1 MNNRIELPTVGEI
14 LEEEFMKPY
23 GISAYR
29 LAHDICVPVLRIQDI
44 LHNRR
49 RMTVDTSLRLGKYFG
64 ISERYFINIQ
74 NDLDLKQIEEEEKES
89 LSMIIPLQL
98 NFAFNADK
106 I

>member
-49 RMTVDTSLRLGKYFG
+49 RMTVDTSLRLRKYFG

-74 NDLDLKQIEEEEKES
+74 NNIDLRQIEEDKKES
-89 LSMIIPLQL
+89 LSMIVPQQPGYA
-98 NFAFNADK
+98 FATGTV
-106 I
+106 

>member
-1 MNNRIELPTVGEI
+1 MRNRIPLPTVGET

-23 GISAYR
+23 ELSAYK
-29 LAHDICVPVLRIQDI
+29 LAHDIRVPVSRVQDI

-74 NDLDLKQIEEEEKES
+74 NDLDIRQIEEKEKDS
-89 LSMIIPLQL
+89 LSMIVPMELKI
-98 NFAFNADK
+98 AFDANRV
-106 I
+106 

>member
-1 MNNRIELPTVGEI
+1 MNNRIQLPTVGEI

-23 GISAYR
+23 GLSAYR
-29 LAHDICVPVLRIQDI
+29 LAHDICVPVSRIQDV

-74 NDLDLKQIEEEEKES
+74 NDLDLRQIEEDEKDS
-89 LSMIIPLQL
+89 LSMIIPLDRS
-98 NFAFNADK
+98 FACATG
-106 I
+106 IV